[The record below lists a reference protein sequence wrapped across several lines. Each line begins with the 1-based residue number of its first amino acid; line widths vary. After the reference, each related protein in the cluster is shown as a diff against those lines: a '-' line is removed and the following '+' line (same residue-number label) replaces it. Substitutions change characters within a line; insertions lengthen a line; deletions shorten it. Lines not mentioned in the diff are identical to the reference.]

1 MWVCFITLGK
11 KGLVQQSLMILLFQ
25 IILVRLLG
33 IRQLVNLFNYV
44 RGIGTNI

>member
-25 IILVRLLG
+25 IILVHLLN
-33 IRQLVNLFNYV
+33 IKATCKLVYV